1 MMKLQKKMNRFIIF
15 ILSLSLAFG
24 FVACNQSSPRKAV
37 KEKKPDETEVKEVK
51 PNADVEG
58 RKVFDSLNKQISL
71 HPKNPILYNERA
83 NFFLVAGDHNRALGD
98 VNRAL
103 QLDSVNADIWITL
116 ADVYFSTE
124 RFVDSREILL
134 KAINLDPENT
144 SALLK
149 LARLYLIYK
158 DYPTAMKYINSALVI
173 DPVLKDA
180 YFMKGMAYA
189 EGGDTTKAVFNYQ
202 KAVESDAQ
210 FYDAWIELGNLFA
223 AGGKPMAEQYYRN
236 AYNLDTN
243 NTHAIYIMAFYYQ
256 ETGKLKQAER
266 FYHSLLNCEE
276 NKNALF
282 NLGYIN
288 MVYKQDYADAISYF
302 QQALDI
308 DPDYYDALFNLA
320 YSLQLSGD
328 KADARLK
335 YKELLKKVPNHEGAI
350 AQLNALD

>member
-1 MMKLQKKMNRFIIF
+1 MKLLRKMNRVAIF
-15 ILSLSLAFG
+15 LFSLSLVFG
-24 FVACNQSSPRKAV
+24 LVACKQSSPKKDV
-37 KEKKPDETEVKEVK
+37 KEKISEEVEGKLEN
-51 PNADVEG
+51 PNADVLG
-58 RKVFDSLNKQISL
+58 RRVFDSLNKQISL

-103 QLDSVNADIWITL
+103 QLDSINADIWITL
-116 ADVYFSTE
+116 ADVYFATE

-189 EGGDTTKAVFNYQ
+189 EGGDTTKAVYNYQ

-210 FYDAWIELGNLFA
+210 FYDAWIELGNLFS

-236 AYNLDTN
+236 AYDLDTT

-256 ETGKLKQAER
+256 ESGNLEQAER
-266 FYHSLLNCEE
+266 FYHSLLNREE

-288 MVYKQDYADAISYF
+288 MVYKQDYTEAISYF
-302 QQALDI
+302 QQALDV
-308 DPDYYDALFNLA
+308 DPDYYEALFNLA

-350 AQLNALD
+350 TQLNILD